1 MGEDLVRQV
10 YQSSLVELY
19 HADCFE
25 WVRSEL
31 ERRNGQPWIHAIV
44 TDPPFGLVEFTPSQL
59 EKMEAGSGGVWR
71 IPPSFDG
78 HQRNP
83 LPRFTVLLEREQQD
97 IYDFFHRWAI
107 SMLPTLHPGAHVLI
121 ASNVLLTH
129 ILDNALANAGLE
141 KRATLV
147 RLVQTLR
154 GGDRPK
160 LADKE
165 FPEVSVMPRAGWE
178 PWSVFR
184 KPLLS
189 GERVSASLRLRG
201 TGALRRPALDM
212 PFGDIIP
219 SVRTPKRERAI
230 APHPSLKP
238 QQFMRAIVRAALPL
252 GTGIVLDP
260 FAGGGS
266 TLAAAEAL
274 GYHAVGTEA
283 NAKFAQLA
291 ATAIPRLAA
300 LQVTPARGREEPAIE
315 ASRAGNKRSQRRPA
329 TDTSHRLRVR
339 HIPDTPVHDLWAAS
353 GEQMVAEG

>member
-1 MGEDLVRQV
+1 MKAI
-10 YQSSLVELY
+10 YQSSLTTLY

-25 WVRSEL
+25 WLQSEL
-31 ERRNGQPWIHAIV
+31 IRRDGQPWLHAIV
-44 TDPPFGLVEFTPSQL
+44 TDPPFGVLEFTQAQL
-59 EKMEAGSGGVWR
+59 DKMEAGSGGVWR

-78 HQRNP
+78 HKRNP
-83 LPRFTVLLEREQQD
+83 LPRFTVLLEKEQQD
-97 IYDFFHRWAI
+97 VYQFFFRWA
-107 SMLPTLHPGAHVLI
+107 SAAMPALLPGAHVII

-129 ILDNALANAGLE
+129 IVDNALANAGLE

-165 FPEVSVMPRAGWE
+165 FPEVSVLPRGGWE

-184 KPLLS
+184 KPLLP
-189 GERVSASLRLRG
+189 GERVSESLRARG
-201 TGALRRPALDM
+201 TGALRRPTRDT

-219 SVRTPKRERAI
+219 SIKTPKRERNL

-238 QQFMRAIVRAALPL
+238 QQFMRHLVRAALPL
-252 GTGIVLDP
+252 GMGIIYDP

-274 GYHAVGTEA
+274 GYCAIGTEA
-283 NAKFAQLA
+283 SAKYARIA
-291 ATAIPRLAA
+291 ANAIPSLAT
-300 LQVTPARGREEPAIE
+300 LEVTPFVGADSATRDQV
-315 ASRAGNKRSQRRPA
+315 QRRNTPLSA
-329 TDTSHRLRVR
+329 KVKRLPKVPR
-339 HIPDTPVHDLWAAS
+339 ISQAEGLWAA
-353 GEQMVAEG
+353 QAEPVHAES